1 MTQLRRWGTIQAY
14 VDLCRAQGYFTPAFY
29 ATALAHMER
38 IHVRRRHRWVVL
50 FSSVVVSGHTTL
62 ILHTLWDGW
71 PLARDLQWLVFFVV
85 NALGGLGWL
94 AWGLR
99 GLRAEEAIDRR
110 WTLQD
115 ARWRAQSRAW
125 RQEGDEQ
132 EPLRAG

>member
-1 MTQLRRWGTIQAY
+1 MTESTAPQ
-14 VDLCRAQGYFTPAFY
+14 TPEEEA
-29 ATALAHMER
+29 ARHALEAKYW
-38 IHVRRRHRWVVL
+38 RRHRWIAL
-50 FSSVVVSGHTTL
+50 YSSVTVSVHTTL

-71 PLARDLQWLVFFVV
+71 PLARDLLWLVFFVV

-115 ARWRAQSRAW
+115 ARWRAQSRA
-125 RQEGDEQ
+125 
-132 EPLRAG
+132 